1 MKKLILTTVCAAA
14 TLSGFAQGTIQF
26 GNTIQSPIYVGTSIA
41 TAYAASQKATSGALS
56 SGGTIDVALIWGT
69 SAGSVNSLAGIEKIG
84 TTAGQVAGN
93 PNFAVT
99 GTAPGDIDWFEFVAW
114 DNSYGDTLAGEA
126 ACAAAGGLWGSAG
139 QTSYGVI
146 GPALQF
152 TLGPNPAPG
161 TVIFGSTATS
171 GVFHLFALTT
181 SATPEPTTLALG
193 GLGAA
198 ALLLFRRRK

>member
-1 MKKLILTTVCAAA
+1 MKKLILTAICSAAA
-14 TLSGFAQGTIQF
+14 LSGFAQGTIQF

-41 TAYAASQKATSGALS
+41 TAYGATQKATSAALGT
-56 SGGTIDVALIWGT
+56 GGTIDFALIWGT
-69 SAGSVNSLAGIEKIG
+69 SATSVTTLAGIEKIG

-93 PNFAVT
+93 VNFPVV
-99 GTAPGDIDWFEFVAW
+99 GTNPGDKDWFQVVAW

-139 QTSYGVI
+139 QTSYGVL

-152 TLGPNPAPG
+152 QLGPNPSPG
-161 TVIFGSTATS
+161 TVIFGSSATT
-171 GVFHLFALTT
+171 GVFHLFALITPV
-181 SATPEPTTLALG
+181 PEPTTLALG

-198 ALLLFRRRK
+198 ALLMFRRRK